1 MAQVGS
7 LHVLFPVCGL
17 LFEVSCR
24 TRFLNDI
31 SLRLLIYLSILS
43 ETSSRNSEVIHAGL
57 YYPSSSLKAKFC
69 VQGKQQLY
77 EFCQDRQITHNPCG
91 KLIVAT
97 NEQQLAQDL
106 PSLQQKAI
114 QNGVTDTRILSRQD
128 VQYLEP
134 EVECVGALLSPSTGV
149 IDSHSFFLSILAD
162 AEAHGATLA
171 LQTAVDD
178 AQINTNNQK
187 VCLHAEGTWIECDTV
202 VNSAGLW
209 AHQIASLIHNNHV
222 WKPPKQFFA
231 KGTYFRLEGKPP
243 FRHLIY
249 PVPEPGGL
257 GVHATVDWSGQTV
270 KFGPDVEWLDPDVDL
285 DDIRLVPDSQRGEKF
300 YDQVRKYWPLL
311 PDNKLV
317 PDYVG
322 VRPKL
327 SHPSVPTSGLSFQDF
342 RIIGQEAHGIPGL
355 IHLFG
360 IESPGLTSSM
370 AIADHV
376 VNLLTD

>member
-1 MAQVGS
+1 
-7 LHVLFPVCGL
+7 
-17 LFEVSCR
+17 
-24 TRFLNDI
+24 
-31 SLRLLIYLSILS
+31 
-43 ETSSRNSEVIHAGL
+43 VIHAGL